1 MKLNNLTINQK
12 LRENFLFQ
20 KIPKVVF
27 FIPSKVGNIHNRKHI
42 RKEDLAFFKEVK
54 EMKVILRGEGFPE
67 RSLSIVPSFMAEV
80 NRIKPILDRLA
91 DNGLH

>member
-1 MKLNNLTINQK
+1 MKLNLTNFNQK
-12 LRENFLFQ
+12 LVKNSYFKRTP
-20 KIPKVVF
+20 KIVLSIPFKVER
-27 FIPSKVGNIHNRKHI
+27 INKRRQI